1 MQGGRN
7 LIKRLVARIARPLT
21 DDRGAVLV
29 YVTVG
34 LGVFIGVAALAI
46 DGSRLF
52 TLQTEFQSAADAY
65 ALAGAARQLDQ
76 CDPERRSPDEECGET
91 AGHPLLGPDHC
102 KIADR
107 HHQHAGEHDLGDDAP
122 ASREGIA
129 VQLRQNKENNAAE
142 KKTGAG
148 EKERRHRRHRDADC
162 QIRRPPDDADDGK
175 RGVRESARM
184 LHGSPNVMPPIF
196 SQ

>member
-7 LIKRLVARIARPLT
+7 LIKRLVARIVRPLT

-65 ALAGAARQLDQ
+65 ALAGAAELDG
-76 CDPERRSPDEECGET
+76 RSDGQTRAT
-91 AGHPLLGPDHC
+91 AAIQNLLQNNKQTFATG
-102 KIADR
+102 
-107 HHQHAGEHDLGDDAP
+107 G
-122 ASREGIA
+122 REI
-129 VQLRQNKENNAAE
+129 
-142 KKTGAG
+142 
-148 EKERRHRRHRDADC
+148 
-162 QIRRPPDDADDGK
+162 
-175 RGVRESARM
+175 
-184 LHGSPNVMPPIF
+184 
-196 SQ
+196 